1 MINLPDDVLLNLTF
15 SQPFFGKSSLTKI
28 RFCNGSLI
36 DSKFF
41 NSKKSIEFEREV
53 YFNNIFDQTDMFYI
67 D

>member
-1 MINLPDDVLLNLTF
+1 MINLPDDVLLDLTF
-15 SQPFFGKSSLTKI
+15 SRPFFEKSSLTKI